1 MLCPQCGIGNDDND
15 KFCKSCGFKFE
26 NNQQNNSYHD
36 INTNA
41 RDTDPLYQSLTGFLS
56 SLIPPIKEMARKEI
70 LFLVIPAILIAV
82 LTYFGIN
89 QYVIELIAGSNGFQ
103 KMDECFKIYGNM
115 CNIAAFS
122 TNNHFFISAFGSLLM
137 VGVFIGSLV
146 GTIRSLGISKYLSQV
161 SGFVSTI
168 SKTVS
173 KEKNNV
179 MPILLLGFGGGII
192 LGAIVSSICIILGPI
207 VISTYLIS
215 IPIIGLLINSL
226 ISGQKGLLSPILQ
239 YAHRDI
245 IRKFFDK
252 KKTQLIDQGSVSIG
266 VTGAVLGYTIS
277 TLVFTN
283 EYIFGMIIGVGI
295 IALGYYLIFKKGHIP
310 KFVPVLFLILF
321 FGLII
326 PSLVQQV
333 SAHDG
338 GYGECGGR
346 ENWEKNCPQDAIAV
360 KEKARDSAAAAA
372 AGVATGVVVGG
383 IGSVA
388 AKAAAMARA
397 RKEAHKGEEDTE
409 EGPIG
414 YILQLSKDKLTI
426 GVGKSDSFT
435 ATAWKVEK
443 DGSYSQEYS
452 ASISIDAPGIPELNL
467 SDTSGTG
474 SLTVTVSLT
483 DSTDTKSADLTVN
496 ASAGGS
502 EFSAQVSVTIEE
514 SMMVGFE

>member
-26 NNQQNNSYHD
+26 NNQQINADPD

-56 SLIPPIKEMARKEI
+56 SLIPPIQEMARKEI

-82 LTYFGIN
+82 ITYFGIN
-89 QYVIELIAGSNGFQ
+89 QYVIDLIAGSNGYD
-103 KMDECFKIYGNM
+103 KMNDCFKIYGNM
-115 CNIAAFS
+115 CNIAGFS
-122 TNNHFFISAFGSLLM
+122 SNNHFFISAFGSFFLL
-137 VGVFIGSLV
+137 GGIIGSLATTV
-146 GTIRSLGISKYLSQV
+146 RSLGVGKYLSQF
-161 SGFVSTI
+161 SGLLSTI
-168 SKTVS
+168 SSTVS
-173 KEKNNV
+173 DKNKNV
-179 MPILLLGFGGGII
+179 FPILLLGLGTGIVFGTIF
-192 LGAIVSSICIILGPI
+192 S
-207 VISTYLIS
+207 STYIMSLS
-215 IPIIGLLINSL
+215 IIALLINSL

-252 KKTQLIDQGSVSIG
+252 KKNQLIDQGSVSIG

-283 EYIFGMIIGVGI
+283 EYIFGMIIGIGI
-295 IALGYYLIFKKGHIP
+295 IALGCYLIFKKGHIP
-310 KFVPVLFLILF
+310 KFIPVLFLILF

-346 ENWEKNCPQDAIAV
+346 ENWENNCPKEAMAV
-360 KEKARDSAAAAA
+360 KEKASESATAAA
-372 AGVATGVVVGG
+372 AGVATGVVIGG
-383 IGSVA
+383 VGSVA

-397 RKEAHKGEEDTE
+397 RKEALKGEEDTE

-443 DGSYSQEYS
+443 DGSYSQEHS
-452 ASISIDAPGIPELNL
+452 ASISIVAPGIPELNL